1 MRIWSSKPTLAL
13 VVLLAGCGGFG
24 PVGSPPV
31 REVAV
36 TSDQVIVTGPDG
48 FCIDP
53 DSTRESEDSAFV
65 LLGNCAV
72 ISNRRS
78 AGQPSVRAVLTA
90 SISEADPDQTLRD
103 AIPELDTFFGS
114 EEGRQLLSRSGDAET
129 VELLDSFHQGEVYFL
144 RARDESSSELQGVSA
159 EYWRSYL
166 DVGDRIATLTVLG
179 TEESPIDS
187 ESSLDTLRSFTDAVV
202 AANEGVGGAAPVA
215 TAEPA
220 PAREAPAPEPA
231 AAPAAAPAPRG
242 TLWNIGLFRRIMG
255 N

>member
-1 MRIWSSKPTLAL
+1 MRIWTSRPGLAL
-13 VVLLAGCGGFG
+13 VLLLAGCGGFG

-31 REVAV
+31 REMAV
-36 TSDQVIVTGPDG
+36 TSDRVIVAGPDG

-53 DSTRESEDSAFV
+53 GSTRESEDSAFV

-90 SISEADPDQTLRD
+90 SISEADPEQSLRD
-103 AIPELDTFFGS
+103 AIPELDAFFS
-114 EEGRQLLSRSGDAET
+114 SDEGRQLLSRSGEADT

-144 RARDESSSELQGVSA
+144 RARDSSTSDLQGVSHD
-159 EYWRSYL
+159 YWRSYL

-179 TEESPIDS
+179 TEESPIDA
-187 ESSLDTLRSFTDAVV
+187 ETSLGTLRSFTDAVL
-202 AANEGVGGAAPVA
+202 AANDGVGGAPPVA
-215 TAEPA
+215 AAQPRPA
-220 PAREAPAPEPA
+220 PTSPRPAP
-231 AAPAAAPAPRG
+231 APAAAPATG
-242 TLWNIGLFRRIMG
+242 GALWNIGLFRRIMG